1 LEEQG
6 LARFATPFDSSGKTP
21 AECHHRN
28 HRQRDGHPHPGRL
41 DVVAHKPFI
50 DIPKFASARSSER
63 SLVRACAGKGH
74 ST

>member
-1 LEEQG
+1 MEEQG

-28 HRQRDGHPHPGRL
+28 HRERNGRPHRGRL
-41 DVVAHKPFI
+41 DVVAGKPFI

-63 SLVRACAGKGH
+63 SLVRARAGKGH